1 MKSGGDDEMSLA
13 ENMKMALSSVLA
25 HKLRSILTM
34 LGIIIGVASV
44 ILVVAI
50 GQGGEQLLKTSI
62 TGPSNTIEV
71 YYEPSE
77 EELKSNPNAY
87 MNAAFTQDD
96 VNSLSSIPEI
106 KKVVAS
112 STEFYSTRYLEESAD
127 TSVYGVNQA
136 YIEVNDLTIQSGR
149 NLMEADFIG
158 GTRVGVISDELKK
171 EMFDDKN
178 PIGEV
183 VWIKGQPI
191 EIIGVLEKS
200 TGLFAFGAMEV
211 YIPWNTYRSSFG
223 KTDYNQITL
232 QATNADVMKE
242 AGDKATSLLNTAHNT
257 EESYKVFNMEEMAA
271 GIGQITTIMT
281 LIIGS
286 IAGISLVVG
295 GIGVM
300 NIMLV
305 SVTER
310 TKEIGIRKAL
320 GATKRQI
327 LTQFLIESV
336 TLTLIGGIIGIIL
349 GAVSANI
356 VSIFAGWPPLISWQ
370 VVVGGLV
377 FSMLIGIIFGML
389 PANKAARLNPIEA
402 LRYE

>member
-1 MKSGGDDEMSLA
+1 MSLL

-62 TGPSNTIEV
+62 TGPGNTIEV

-77 EELKSNPNAY
+77 EEIMSSPNAY
-87 MNAAFTQDD
+87 MNAAFTQED
-96 VNSLSSIPEI
+96 VNSLSSIPEV

-112 STEFYSTRYLEESAD
+112 STEYFPTRYHEEKLE
-127 TSVYGVNQA
+127 TSLNGVNQA
-136 YIEVNDLTIQSGR
+136 YIEVNDLKIKSGR

-158 GTRVGVISDELKK
+158 GTRVGVISNELKK
-171 EMFDDKN
+171 EMFAKKN
-178 PIGEV
+178 PVGEV
-183 VWIKGQPI
+183 IWIKGQPI
-191 EIIGVLEKS
+191 EIVGVLDKP

-211 YIPWNTYRSSFG
+211 YIPWNTFRASFG
-223 KTDYNQITL
+223 KNDYNQITL
-232 QATNADVMKE
+232 QAINADVMKE
-242 AGDKATSLLNTAHNT
+242 AGEKATQLLNASHNT
-257 EESYKVFNMEEMAA
+257 DESYKVFNMEEMAA
-271 GIGQITTIMT
+271 GISQITRIMT

-310 TKEIGIRKAL
+310 TREIGIRKAL

-336 TLTLIGGIIGIIL
+336 TLTLIGGIFGIIL
-349 GAVSANI
+349 GAVAANI

-370 VVVGGLV
+370 VVVGGLL
-377 FSMLIGIIFGML
+377 FSMLIGVVFGLL
-389 PANKAARLNPIEA
+389 PANKAARLSPIES

>member
-1 MKSGGDDEMSLA
+1 MSLL

-62 TGPSNTIEV
+62 IGPGNTIEV

-77 EELKSNPNAY
+77 EEIMSNPNAFLT
-87 MNAAFTQDD
+87 AAFTQDD
-96 VNSLSSIPEI
+96 VKALSEIPEV

-112 STEFYSTRYLEESAD
+112 STEYFQTRFREETAD
-127 TSVYGVNQA
+127 TNVYGINQA
-136 YIEVNDLTIQSGR
+136 YIEVNGLNVENGR
-149 NLMEADFIG
+149 NLLEADFIG
-158 GTRVGVISDELKK
+158 GTRVGIISYELQK
-171 EMFDDKN
+171 EMFKEED
-178 PIGEV
+178 PIGQV

-191 EIIGVLEKS
+191 EIVGVLEKP
-200 TGLFAFGAMEV
+200 TGLFSFGTMDI
-211 YIPWNTYRSSFG
+211 YIPSNTFKSSFG
-223 KTDYNQITL
+223 KSDFNQVTL
-232 QATNADVMKE
+232 QAENADVMRE
-242 AGDKATSLLNTAHNT
+242 AGEKATTLLNTKHNA
-257 EESYKVFNMEEMAA
+257 EESYKVFNMEEMAE

-310 TKEIGIRKAL
+310 TREIGIRKAL
-320 GATKRQI
+320 GASKSQI

-336 TLTLIGGIIGIIL
+336 TLTLIGGIVGILL
-349 GAVSANI
+349 GTVAANI
-356 VSIFAGWPPLISWQ
+356 VSMFAGWPSLISWQ
-370 VVVGGLV
+370 VVVGGLL
-377 FSMLIGIIFGML
+377 FSMIIGVVFGML